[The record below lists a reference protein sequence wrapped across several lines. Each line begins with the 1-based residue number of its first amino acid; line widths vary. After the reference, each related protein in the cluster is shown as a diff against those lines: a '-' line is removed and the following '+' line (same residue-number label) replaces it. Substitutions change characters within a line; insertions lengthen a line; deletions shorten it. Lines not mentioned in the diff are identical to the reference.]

1 MTESI
6 DQTKKKVFPA
16 CFPSAES
23 AAREATTE
31 RRRQRRGRAERK
43 SVADAKHD
51 GDAKP
56 FNGDDGDDAKSV
68 TELGRENVT
77 KSDDEKHHEG
87 GDQFGQKTGRIE
99 TGNRQK

>member
-1 MTESI
+1 MI
-6 DQTKKKVFPA
+6 KPKKSFFPRF
-16 CFPSAES
+16 FPSAES
-23 AAREATTE
+23 ATREATTE
-31 RRRQRRGRAERK
+31 RRRQRGGRAERK
-43 SVADAKHD
+43 SVTDAKHD

-56 FNGDDGDDAKSV
+56 FYNDVDDAKSV

-87 GDQFGQKTGRIE
+87 GDQLGQKTGRIE